1 MSIKIRSLA
10 RRDKP
15 AVMAIIKDTPEFEP
29 AEVPV
34 AEEVLDSY
42 LFSPG
47 EGYQALVAE
56 DDAGVAGYIIY
67 GSTPLTQA
75 TWDIYWTA
83 VSRSRRGQ
91 GIGRSLLTEAE
102 RNIKQAGG
110 KLILIE
116 TSGKPN
122 YLPTRRFYR
131 KSGYRQACRIKDFYA
146 PGDNRITFE
155 KRL

>member
-1 MSIKIRSLA
+1 MVKIRPLT

-15 AVMAIIKDTPEFEP
+15 GVMAIIKNTPEFEP
-29 AEVPV
+29 GEVPV

-47 EGYQALVAE
+47 EGYQAMVAE
-56 DDAGVAGYIIY
+56 DDGEVSGYIIY
-67 GSTPLTQA
+67 GSTPLTAA

-83 VSRSRRGQ
+83 VSKSKRGK
-91 GIGRSLLTEAE
+91 GIGRSLLQEAE
-102 RNIKQAGG
+102 RAINQAGG
-110 KLILIE
+110 RLILIE
-116 TSGKPN
+116 TSSKPN
-122 YLPTRRFYR
+122 YLATRRFYR

-146 PGDNRITFE
+146 PGDHRITFE